1 MKESAVLNAGWVP
14 VELAYGMCV
23 SLLAIAI
30 HCVVIVS
37 LVRFM
42 RRLRQKEVQRHRVFA
57 LALTMMLTT
66 AVLTFSH
73 MLQVWIWAGAYLL
86 VGAVKEGDAYYFA
99 FVNFTTLG
107 YGDVLA
113 VPHWRIIG
121 PITAANGMLLFGSS
135 TALMF
140 SVLTRAGVVLHVY
153 DEPPSRKRPVRR
165 KKPVRIAPESL
176 GAPVDIQKET

>member
-1 MKESAVLNAGWVP
+1 MGDSAVLNAGWVP
-14 VELAYGMCV
+14 VELAYGLCI
-23 SLLAIAI
+23 SLLNIAV

-42 RRLRQKEVQRHRVFA
+42 RGLQQKEVQRHKVLA

-73 MLQVWIWAGAYLL
+73 MIQVWIWAGAYMM

-113 VPHWRIIG
+113 VPRWRILG

-140 SVLTRAGVVLHVY
+140 AVLTRAGMVLHVY
-153 DEPPSRKRPVRR
+153 DPKPGHKRPVRR
-165 KKPVRIAPESL
+165 KKPVRIAPESIE
-176 GAPVDIQKET
+176 GPVEIQKET

>member
-1 MKESAVLNAGWVP
+1 MGDSAVFNAGWVP
-14 VELAYGMCV
+14 VELVYGLCF
-23 SLLAIAI
+23 SLVNIAI

-42 RRLRQKEVQRHRVFA
+42 RGLQRKDVQLHRVLA

-66 AVLTFSH
+66 AVLTLSH
-73 MLQVWIWAGAYLL
+73 MIQVWIWAGAYTL
-86 VGAVKEGDAYYFA
+86 VGSVKEGDAYYFA

-107 YGDVLA
+107 YGDVLG
-113 VPHWRIIG
+113 VPRWRILG

-140 SVLTRAGVVLHVY
+140 AVLTRAGTMLHVY
-153 DEPPSRKRPVRR
+153 DPAPARKRPVRR
-165 KKPVRIAPESL
+165 KKPARIAEASI
-176 GAPVDIQKET
+176 GGPVDIQKDG